1 MWLISFYMEW
11 NNESGRLL
19 LSSHC
24 KRQPSHLEVTEW
36 DLYQPALDILLYICK
51 KKEAMYDCRGWGAVW
66 LRKQKGIL
74 AFALCILWEL
84 GANVTGESTCST
96 GPQDYSI
103 SLVSILMKDACM
115 NTHNHV
121 WKDNH
126 TQVPTNPWTH
136 THKLTHLY
144 QPQIEVQVKLTWIHW
159 CTVCI
164 SISSTQFILC
174 ISVPYTSTHIFC
186 TKVWEQSNSC
196 TTQRSLNFVF
206 LCVCTRVPA
215 VPPHWSNKTSLM
227 IPSTPSPTPW
237 LWNWACR
244 CTYRGALYESSV
256 RPYPWCHLQLSL
268 NPANPLR
275 AASQTRQNNKAFC
288 LPFHLF

>member
-1 MWLISFYMEW
+1 
-11 NNESGRLL
+11 
-19 LSSHC
+19 
-24 KRQPSHLEVTEW
+24 
-36 DLYQPALDILLYICK
+36 
-51 KKEAMYDCRGWGAVW
+51 MYDCRGWGAVW

-159 CTVCI
+159 CT
-164 SISSTQFILC
+164 
-174 ISVPYTSTHIFC
+174 Y
-186 TKVWEQSNSC
+186 QSQAHNSFYV
-196 TTQRSLNFVF
+196 S
-206 LCVCTRVPA
+206 
-215 VPPHWSNKTSLM
+215 
-227 IPSTPSPTPW
+227 
-237 LWNWACR
+237 
-244 CTYRGALYESSV
+244 
-256 RPYPWCHLQLSL
+256 LSL
-268 NPANPLR
+268 TQAHIYSALRSGSNQIAALHSEVWILFSCASAPAYQR
-275 AASQTRQNNKAFC
+275 F
-288 LPFHLF
+288 LPTGPIKPH